1 MAIVKIMTEGNDYR
15 LTEDSSYRIAEK
27 EILLKTDPAASR
39 IQKVTTTYS
48 VSKTHES
55 DSVEVTTS
63 TTQA

>member
-55 DSVEVTTS
+55 DSVEVTT
-63 TTQA
+63 